1 MIAIDEDALVCDLAQ
16 TYSIHDY
23 KQLPPKTIAAFSVGL
38 EDKSRIKMK
47 LSGLTVQIE
56 TMLLAQ
62 IADAINMLVW
72 MNSKEC
78 RNGSK
83 RPKSLIKAILN
94 PDKDEKIKSFRSG
107 SDFDSYRR
115 EIIRKGGYAI

>member
-16 TYSIHDY
+16 TYSIYDY

-47 LSGLTVQIE
+47 LSGLTVRIE

-62 IADAINMLVW
+62 IADAINTLVW

>member
-1 MIAIDEDALVCDLAQ
+1 MIVIDENALMCDLAQ
-16 TYSIHDY
+16 TYNIYDY
-23 KQLPPKTIAAFSVGL
+23 KQLPPETIAAFSVGL

-47 LSGLTVQIE
+47 LSGLTVPIE

-62 IADAINMLVW
+62 IADAINTLAW
-72 MNSKEC
+72 MNSKDC
-78 RNGSK
+78 KNSSK

-115 EIIRKGGYAI
+115 EIIRKGGHAI